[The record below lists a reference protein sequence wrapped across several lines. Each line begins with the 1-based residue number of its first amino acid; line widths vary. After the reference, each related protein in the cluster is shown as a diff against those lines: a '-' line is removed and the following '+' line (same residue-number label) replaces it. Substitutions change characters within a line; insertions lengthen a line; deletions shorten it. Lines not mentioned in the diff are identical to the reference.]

1 MSKALATE
9 GRYFFFEDLIN
20 AKSMAGSK
28 HYHNTFELYFLEE
41 GECHYFIDN
50 KLYHVEAGDLVLIP
64 EGTLHKTVYP
74 EKRRARTLINCSRH
88 YIPADVMDKLP
99 PLLHLYR
106 NPTLVP
112 QLRALLGQIREE
124 YRHPD
129 ALSESVLTAQL
140 HLLFYT
146 LVRHAEGCLSIS
158 PLPPYIEQ
166 AVAHIKAHYAESV
179 TLSDTA
185 RIISVSPEHL
195 SRLFKKETGFGF
207 SEYLT
212 MLRLQRAEAM
222 LKSEPHL
229 KISAVAFA
237 CGFNDSNYFSEKFKR
252 MYGFSPIKL
261 RQKSDTYRGIS

>member
-1 MSKALATE
+1 MTTALSTK
-9 GRYFFFEDLIN
+9 GRYFFFEDLTN

-28 HYHNTFELYFLEE
+28 HYHNTFELYFMVE

-74 EKRRARTLINCSRH
+74 ETRRARTLINCSRH

-99 PLLHLYR
+99 SLLHLYR

-124 YRHPD
+124 YQHPD
-129 ALSESVLTAQL
+129 ALSESVLIARL

-146 LVRHAEGCLSIS
+146 LVRNTNDCLSIS

-166 AVAHIKAHYAESV
+166 AVAYIKAHYAETV

-185 RIISVSPEHL
+185 KSISISPEHL

-212 MLRLQRAEAM
+212 MLRLQRAE
-222 LKSEPHL
+222 
-229 KISAVAFA
+229 SALRGNPRTRIADVAFA
-237 CGFNDSNYFSEKFKR
+237 CGFNDSNYFCEKFKQF
-252 MYGFSPIKL
+252 YGFPPSHL
-261 RQKSDTYRGIS
+261 RKRMEN